1 MRRRD
6 RKRIIALSMAA
17 ALMMSQ
23 FATTGGTHVYA
34 QEESAQSQN
43 EYETEAGI
51 EEAAEA
57 EEGAAKAVDS
67 VEEGKE
73 QENSQAEDESSS
85 DSMKE
90 NSTTEKTSV
99 TEDTSSETKKT
110 TQEEESTGS
119 GASTTEEDIST
130 EETTEEETTEEET
143 TEEETTE
150 ELAEAKGIRVTR
162 AVFIDDSIEYHVH
175 ELDNG
180 DFEDG
185 NADNW
190 TISFASWE
198 NKSAWEVKTD
208 EWMKNNT
215 SQVLHLYNGNSDT
228 NAVSLTYEV
237 ADLAE
242 GTYYVSIDA
251 DGEAKDCGLSL
262 SVADADG
269 NVLGSSDSI
278 ETEGWDAWNSYTTGS
293 FTFDGGNL
301 TITLSGDLPAGY
313 WGDVDNLV
321 LYTDADD
328 ENEEDDPVEADI
340 YVEKIDNL
348 NADFIKGVDVS
359 SLLANEKSGVVY
371 YDTEGNKADI
381 FEVMADAGVNYVR
394 LRVWNDPYDSDGNGY
409 GGGNNDVASAITM
422 GKRATK
428 AGMKVLIDF
437 HYSDFWADPG
447 KQKAPKAWSGYSIS
461 EKEAALYEYTKES
474 LDKIIKAGVDVG
486 MVQIGNETNNGI
498 CGETSWENKCK
509 LFNAGS
515 KAVREINEDIL
526 VAVHFTNPER
536 SGNYANVAK
545 QLDNYGV
552 DYDVFASSYYMF
564 WHGTASNLT
573 SVLKNIAD
581 TYHKKVMV
589 AETSYAYTMEDG
601 DGHGNTIA
609 KDSDLVS
616 GYAASVQGQANV
628 VRDVM
633 AAVANVGSAG
643 IGAFYWEPAWIPVQ
657 VYDADAEN
665 ASEILKENKAI
676 WEKYGSGWASSYA
689 GEYDADDAGKW
700 YGGSAW
706 DNQAMFDFAGHPL
719 ASLNVFKYVGTG
731 AKASLAVDSVDNAE
745 LTVNLGEKIELPQK
759 TIVHFNDNT
768 TSERTVTWNQEQIK
782 ALAEAGSGTYKVN
795 GTVEVLEQ
803 TYNVTCKVVIKA
815 KNYVNNY
822 SFEDSDRSM
831 WEIEDTNSAAD
842 YQKNASDALTG
853 DYALH
858 FWSAKDIEFTVSQTI
873 SGLEAGEY
881 AFSANIQGG
890 DASTQ
895 DMYIFVTIGNKT
907 YKQSMSVS
915 GWCEWD
921 TPEITGITV
930 RDGQDVTVGAYVSA
944 CAKAWGTL
952 DDFVLSRTG
961 DIEEP
966 EIEETESTEEPE
978 TKETESTEE
987 PETKET
993 ESTEEP
999 ETKETESTEEPETE
1013 ETETSK
1019 EQESSATES
1028 ASQDN
1033 SSSDSSNSDSN
1044 NSTSQ
1049 ESSTSTSGNTIQILP
1064 QNVPLAEQVTE
1075 NGIAYADVL
1084 MQAESAR
1091 LRLEVLQK
1099 YRGRNI
1105 YLMTHLGNGVGY
1117 SISMADTDI
1126 SEELDLSSDMGEV
1139 KDFAEGFT
1147 TYQLTALHSVKLPY
1161 ALGIHMNLGTE
1172 YTGCAAYIFTK
1183 DLTTGTYTLNSTT
1196 IVNEI
1201 GNVMLYNN
1209 QITDVMVL
1217 IQR

>member
-34 QEESAQSQN
+34 QEESAQSQD
-43 EYETEAGI
+43 EYGTEAGI

-57 EEGAAKAVDS
+57 EEGDAKAVDS
-67 VEEGKE
+67 VEEDKE
-73 QENSQAEDESSS
+73 QENSKAEDESSS

-99 TEDTSSETKKT
+99 TEDTSSEAEKT
-110 TQEEESTGS
+110 TQEEESTES
-119 GASTTEEDIST
+119 EVSEEESTTEEDIST

-143 TEEETTE
+143 TEDETTE
-150 ELAEAKGIRVTR
+150 ELTEVEEIRVTR

-198 NKSAWEVKTD
+198 NGSSWEVKTD
-208 EWMKNNT
+208 KWMTNNN

-262 SVADADG
+262 SASDADG

-278 ETEGWDAWNSYTTGS
+278 ETQGWDAWNSYTTGS

-359 SLLANEKSGVVY
+359 SLSANEKSGVVY

-422 GKRATK
+422 GKRATE

-447 KQKAPKAWSGYSIS
+447 KQKAPKAWSGCSIS

-474 LDKIIKAGVDVG
+474 LDEIIKAGVDVG

-515 KAVREINEDIL
+515 KAVREIDEDIL

-536 SGNYANVAK
+536 SGNYANIAR
-545 QLDNYGV
+545 QLNNYEV

-564 WHGTASNLT
+564 WHGTTSNLT

-633 AAVANVGSAG
+633 AAVADVGSAG

-689 GEYDADDAGKW
+689 GEYDAHDAGTW

-706 DNQAMFDFAGHPL
+706 DNQAMFDFTGHPL

-731 AKASLAVDSVDNAE
+731 AKAALAVDSVDNTE

-759 TIVHFNDNT
+759 TTVHFNDNT

-930 RDGQDVTVGAYVSA
+930 KDGQDVTVGAYVSA

-966 EIEETESTEEPE
+966 ETE
-978 TKETESTEE
+978 ETESTEE

-1019 EQESSATES
+1019 EQESST
-1028 ASQDN
+1028 
-1033 SSSDSSNSDSN
+1033 
-1044 NSTSQ
+1044 T
-1049 ESSTSTSGNTIQILP
+1049 TSGNTIQILP

-1105 YLMTHLGNGVGY
+1105 YLMAHLGNGVGY

-1126 SEELDLSSDMGEV
+1126 SEELDLSSEMSEV
-1139 KDFAEGFT
+1139 NDFAEGFT

-1161 ALGIHMNLGTE
+1161 AIGIHMNLGTE

-1183 DLTTGTYTLNSTT
+1183 DSTTGTYILNSTT

>member
-6 RKRIIALSMAA
+6 RKRIVALSMAA

-23 FATTGGTHVYA
+23 FATTGGIHVYA

-43 EYETEAGI
+43 EYETESEI

-57 EEGAAKAVDS
+57 EEGDAKAADS

-73 QENSQAEDESSS
+73 QENSQAEDEKSS

-99 TEDTSSETKKT
+99 TEDTSSEAGKT
-110 TQEEESTGS
+110 TQEEESTES
-119 GASTTEEDIST
+119 EESTTEEDIST

-143 TEEETTE
+143 TEELTE
-150 ELAEAKGIRVTR
+150 VEEIRVTR

-198 NKSAWEVKTD
+198 NGSSWEVKTD
-208 EWMKNNT
+208 KWMTNNN

-262 SVADADG
+262 SASDADG

-328 ENEEDDPVEADI
+328 ETKEDDPVEADI

-437 HYSDFWADPG
+437 HYSDFWADPS
-447 KQKAPKAWSGYSIS
+447 KQKAPKAWSDYSIS
-461 EKEAALYEYTKES
+461 EKEDALYEYTKES
-474 LDKIIKAGVDVG
+474 LNKIIKAGVDVG

-515 KAVREINEDIL
+515 KAVREIDEDIL

-536 SGNYANVAK
+536 SGNYANIAK
-545 QLDNYGV
+545 QLDKYDV

-564 WHGTASNLT
+564 WHGTTSNLT

-633 AAVANVGSAG
+633 AAVADVGSAG
-643 IGAFYWEPAWIPVQ
+643 IGVFYWEPAWIPVQ

-689 GEYDADDAGKW
+689 GEYDANDAGKW

-706 DNQAMFDFAGHPL
+706 DNQAMFDFTGHPL

-731 AKASLAVDSVDNAE
+731 AKAALAVDSVDNAE

-759 TIVHFNDNT
+759 TTVHFNDNT
-768 TSERTVTWNQEQIK
+768 TSERTVTWNQEQVK
-782 ALAEAGSGTYKVN
+782 ALAEAGSGTYKVS
-795 GTVEVLEQ
+795 GTVEVLDQ

-831 WEIEDTNSAAD
+831 WEIEDTNSVTD

-881 AFSANIQGG
+881 TFSANIQGG

-930 RDGQDVTVGAYVSA
+930 KDGQDVTVGAYVSA

-966 EIEETESTEEPE
+966 ETE
-978 TKETESTEE
+978 
-987 PETKET
+987 
-993 ESTEEP
+993 
-999 ETKETESTEEPETE
+999 ETESTEEPETE
-1013 ETETSK
+1013 ETESTEEPDTEETGNSK
-1019 EQESSATES
+1019 EQESSTTES

-1033 SSSDSSNSDSN
+1033 NSLDSSNSDSN

-1049 ESSTSTSGNTIQILP
+1049 ESSTTTSGNTIQILP

-1091 LRLEVLQK
+1091 LKLEVLQK

-1105 YLMTHLGNGVGY
+1105 YLMAHLGNGVGY

-1126 SEELDLSSDMGEV
+1126 SEELDLSSTLSEV

-1147 TYQLTALHSVKLPY
+1147 TYKLTALHSVKLPY
-1161 ALGIHMNLGTE
+1161 AIGIHMNIGTE
-1172 YTGCAAYIFTK
+1172 YTGCVAYIFTK

>member
-1 MRRRD
+1 MR
-6 RKRIIALSMAA
+6 KKLAAITLAAITAMSM
-17 ALMMSQ
+17 MTGCGSQKTDGYTIGISQ
-23 FATTGGTHVYA
+23 FAEHGSLDNCREGFL
-34 QEESAQSQN
+34 
-43 EYETEAGI
+43 AGL
-51 EEAAEA
+51 E
-57 EEGAAKAVDS
+57 EEGIK
-67 VEEGKE
+67 EGE
-73 QENSQAEDESSS
+73 
-85 DSMKE
+85 
-90 NSTTEKTSV
+90 
-99 TEDTSSETKKT
+99 
-110 TQEEESTGS
+110 
-119 GASTTEEDIST
+119 
-130 EETTEEETTEEET
+130 
-143 TEEETTE
+143 
-150 ELAEAKGIRVTR
+150 
-162 AVFIDDSIEYHVH
+162 
-175 ELDNG
+175 
-180 DFEDG
+180 
-185 NADNW
+185 
-190 TISFASWE
+190 
-198 NKSAWEVKTD
+198 
-208 EWMKNNT
+208 
-215 SQVLHLYNGNSDT
+215 
-228 NAVSLTYEV
+228 
-237 ADLAE
+237 
-242 GTYYVSIDA
+242 
-251 DGEAKDCGLSL
+251 
-262 SVADADG
+262 
-269 NVLGSSDSI
+269 
-278 ETEGWDAWNSYTTGS
+278 
-293 FTFDGGNL
+293 NL
-301 TITLSGDLPAGY
+301 T
-313 WGDVDNLV
+313 
-321 LYTDADD
+321 
-328 ENEEDDPVEADI
+328 
-340 YVEKIDNL
+340 
-348 NADFIKGVDVS
+348 
-359 SLLANEKSGVVY
+359 
-371 YDTEGNKADI
+371 
-381 FEVMADAGVNYVR
+381 
-394 LRVWNDPYDSDGNGY
+394 
-409 GGGNNDVASAITM
+409 
-422 GKRATK
+422 
-428 AGMKVLIDF
+428 
-437 HYSDFWADPG
+437 
-447 KQKAPKAWSGYSIS
+447 
-461 EKEAALYEYTKES
+461 
-474 LDKIIKAGVDVG
+474 
-486 MVQIGNETNNGI
+486 
-498 CGETSWENKCK
+498 
-509 LFNAGS
+509 
-515 KAVREINEDIL
+515 
-526 VAVHFTNPER
+526 
-536 SGNYANVAK
+536 
-545 QLDNYGV
+545 
-552 DYDVFASSYYMF
+552 
-564 WHGTASNLT
+564 
-573 SVLKNIAD
+573 
-581 TYHKKVMV
+581 
-589 AETSYAYTMEDG
+589 
-601 DGHGNTIA
+601 
-609 KDSDLVS
+609 
-616 GYAASVQGQANV
+616 SVQGQANV

-657 VYDADAEN
+657 VYDADTEN
-665 ASEILKENKAI
+665 ASAILKENKAI

-706 DNQAMFDFAGHPL
+706 DNQAMFDFTGHPL

-759 TIVHFNDNT
+759 TTVHFNDNT

-795 GTVEVLEQ
+795 GTVEVLDQ

-831 WEIEDTNSAAD
+831 WEIEDTNSDAD

-930 RDGQDVTVGAYVSA
+930 QDGQDVTVGAYVSA

-966 EIEETESTEEPE
+966 ETEETESTEEPE
-978 TKETESTEE
+978 TKETESTEK
-987 PETKET
+987 PD
-993 ESTEEP
+993 
-999 ETKETESTEEPETE
+999 TE
-1013 ETETSK
+1013 ETENSK
-1019 EQESSATES
+1019 EQESSTTES
-1028 ASQDN
+1028 TSQDN
-1033 SSSDSSNSDSN
+1033 SSLDSSNSDNN
-1044 NSTSQ
+1044 NSAGQ
-1049 ESSTSTSGNTIQILP
+1049 ESSTTTSGSNVQSQP

-1091 LRLEVLQK
+1091 LKLEVLQK

-1126 SEELDLSSDMGEV
+1126 SEELDLSSDMNEV

-1183 DLTTGTYTLNSTT
+1183 DLTTGTYTLNSTA

>member
-1 MRRRD
+1 
-6 RKRIIALSMAA
+6 
-17 ALMMSQ
+17 
-23 FATTGGTHVYA
+23 
-34 QEESAQSQN
+34 
-43 EYETEAGI
+43 
-51 EEAAEA
+51 
-57 EEGAAKAVDS
+57 
-67 VEEGKE
+67 
-73 QENSQAEDESSS
+73 
-85 DSMKE
+85 
-90 NSTTEKTSV
+90 
-99 TEDTSSETKKT
+99 
-110 TQEEESTGS
+110 
-119 GASTTEEDIST
+119 
-130 EETTEEETTEEET
+130 
-143 TEEETTE
+143 
-150 ELAEAKGIRVTR
+150 
-162 AVFIDDSIEYHVH
+162 
-175 ELDNG
+175 
-180 DFEDG
+180 
-185 NADNW
+185 
-190 TISFASWE
+190 
-198 NKSAWEVKTD
+198 
-208 EWMKNNT
+208 
-215 SQVLHLYNGNSDT
+215 
-228 NAVSLTYEV
+228 
-237 ADLAE
+237 
-242 GTYYVSIDA
+242 
-251 DGEAKDCGLSL
+251 
-262 SVADADG
+262 
-269 NVLGSSDSI
+269 
-278 ETEGWDAWNSYTTGS
+278 
-293 FTFDGGNL
+293 
-301 TITLSGDLPAGY
+301 
-313 WGDVDNLV
+313 
-321 LYTDADD
+321 
-328 ENEEDDPVEADI
+328 
-340 YVEKIDNL
+340 
-348 NADFIKGVDVS
+348 
-359 SLLANEKSGVVY
+359 
-371 YDTEGNKADI
+371 
-381 FEVMADAGVNYVR
+381 
-394 LRVWNDPYDSDGNGY
+394 
-409 GGGNNDVASAITM
+409 
-422 GKRATK
+422 
-428 AGMKVLIDF
+428 
-437 HYSDFWADPG
+437 
-447 KQKAPKAWSGYSIS
+447 
-461 EKEAALYEYTKES
+461 
-474 LDKIIKAGVDVG
+474 
-486 MVQIGNETNNGI
+486 
-498 CGETSWENKCK
+498 
-509 LFNAGS
+509 
-515 KAVREINEDIL
+515 
-526 VAVHFTNPER
+526 
-536 SGNYANVAK
+536 
-545 QLDNYGV
+545 
-552 DYDVFASSYYMF
+552 MF
-564 WHGTASNLT
+564 WHGTTSNLT

-633 AAVANVGSAG
+633 AAVADVGSAG

-657 VYDADAEN
+657 VYDAEAEN

-689 GEYDADDAGKW
+689 GEYDANDAGKW

-706 DNQAMFDFAGHPL
+706 DNQAMFDFTGHPL

-731 AKASLAVDSVDNAE
+731 AKAALAVDSVDNTE

-759 TIVHFNDNT
+759 TTVHFNDNT
-768 TSERTVTWNQEQIK
+768 ISERTVTWNQEQIK

-930 RDGQDVTVGAYVSA
+930 KDGQDVTVGAYVSA

-966 EIEETESTEEPE
+966 ETEETESTEEPE
-978 TKETESTEE
+978 TKETESAEE

-1019 EQESSATES
+1019 EQESSTTE
-1028 ASQDN
+1028 
-1033 SSSDSSNSDSN
+1033 
-1044 NSTSQ
+1044 STSQ
-1049 ESSTSTSGNTIQILP
+1049 ESSATTSGNTIQIQP
-1064 QNVPLAEQVTE
+1064 QNVLLAEQVTE

-1105 YLMTHLGNGVGY
+1105 YLMAHLGNGVGY

-1126 SEELDLSSDMGEV
+1126 SEELDLSSDMSEV
-1139 KDFAEGFT
+1139 NDFAEGFT

-1161 ALGIHMNLGTE
+1161 AIGIHMNLGTE

-1183 DLTTGTYTLNSTT
+1183 DSTTGTYTLNSTT

>member
-34 QEESAQSQN
+34 QEESAQSQD
-43 EYETEAGI
+43 EYGTEAGI

-57 EEGAAKAVDS
+57 EEGDAKAVDS
-67 VEEGKE
+67 VEEDKE
-73 QENSQAEDESSS
+73 QENSKAEDESSS

-99 TEDTSSETKKT
+99 IEDTSSETKKT
-110 TQEEESTGS
+110 TQEEEPTESET
-119 GASTTEEDIST
+119 STTEEDIST

-143 TEEETTE
+143 TEDETTE
-150 ELAEAKGIRVTR
+150 ELTEVEEIRVTR

-198 NKSAWEVKTD
+198 NGSSWEVKTD
-208 EWMKNNT
+208 KWMTNNN

-262 SVADADG
+262 SASDADG

-278 ETEGWDAWNSYTTGS
+278 ETQGWDAWNSYTTGS

-422 GKRATK
+422 GKRATE

-447 KQKAPKAWSGYSIS
+447 KQKAPKAWSGCSIS

-474 LDKIIKAGVDVG
+474 LDEIIKAGVDVG

-515 KAVREINEDIL
+515 KAVREIDEDIL

-536 SGNYANVAK
+536 SGNYANIAR
-545 QLDNYGV
+545 QLNNYEV

-564 WHGTASNLT
+564 WHGTTSNLT

-616 GYAASVQGQANV
+616 GYTASVQGQANV

-633 AAVANVGSAG
+633 AAVADVGSAG

-689 GEYDADDAGKW
+689 GEYDTDDAGKW

-706 DNQAMFDFAGHPL
+706 DNQAMFDFTGHPL

-731 AKASLAVDSVDNAE
+731 AKAALAVDSVDNTE

-759 TIVHFNDNT
+759 TTVHFNDNT

-930 RDGQDVTVGAYVSA
+930 KDGQDVTVGAYVSA

-966 EIEETESTEEPE
+966 ETE
-978 TKETESTEE
+978 ETESTEE

-1019 EQESSATES
+1019 EQESST
-1028 ASQDN
+1028 
-1033 SSSDSSNSDSN
+1033 
-1044 NSTSQ
+1044 T
-1049 ESSTSTSGNTIQILP
+1049 TSGNTIQILP

-1105 YLMTHLGNGVGY
+1105 YLMAHLGNGVGY

-1126 SEELDLSSDMGEV
+1126 SEELDFSSDMSEV
-1139 KDFAEGFT
+1139 NDFAEGFT

-1161 ALGIHMNLGTE
+1161 AIGIHMNLGTE

-1183 DLTTGTYTLNSTT
+1183 DSTTGTYTLNSTT

>member
-34 QEESAQSQN
+34 QEESAQSQD
-43 EYETEAGI
+43 EYGTEAGI

-57 EEGAAKAVDS
+57 EEGDAKAVDS
-67 VEEGKE
+67 VEEDKE
-73 QENSQAEDESSS
+73 QENSKAEDESSS

-99 TEDTSSETKKT
+99 IEDTSSETKKT
-110 TQEEESTGS
+110 TQEEEPTESET
-119 GASTTEEDIST
+119 STTEEDIST

-143 TEEETTE
+143 TEDETTE
-150 ELAEAKGIRVTR
+150 ELTEVEEIRVTR

-198 NKSAWEVKTD
+198 NGSSWEVKTD
-208 EWMKNNT
+208 KWMTNNN

-262 SVADADG
+262 SASDADG

-278 ETEGWDAWNSYTTGS
+278 ETQGWDAWNSYTTGS

-359 SLLANEKSGVVY
+359 SLSTNEKSGVVY

-422 GKRATK
+422 GKRATE

-447 KQKAPKAWSGYSIS
+447 KQKAPKAWSGCSIS

-474 LDKIIKAGVDVG
+474 LDEIIKAGVDVG

-515 KAVREINEDIL
+515 KAVREIDEDIL

-536 SGNYANVAK
+536 SGNYANIAK
-545 QLDNYGV
+545 QLNNYEV

-564 WHGTASNLT
+564 WHGTTSNLT

-633 AAVANVGSAG
+633 AAVADVGSAG

-706 DNQAMFDFAGHPL
+706 DNQAMFDFTGHPL

-731 AKASLAVDSVDNAE
+731 AKAALAVDSVDNTE

-759 TIVHFNDNT
+759 TTVHFNDNT

-795 GTVEVLEQ
+795 GTVEVLVK

-822 SFEDSDRSM
+822 SFEDSGRSM
-831 WEIEDTNSAAD
+831 WKIEDTNSAAD

-921 TPEITGITV
+921 TPEITGITIK
-930 RDGQDVTVGAYVSA
+930 DGQDVTVGAYVSA

-961 DIEEP
+961 DIEES
-966 EIEETESTEEPE
+966 ETE
-978 TKETESTEE
+978 ETESTEE

-1019 EQESSATES
+1019 EQESST
-1028 ASQDN
+1028 
-1033 SSSDSSNSDSN
+1033 
-1044 NSTSQ
+1044 T
-1049 ESSTSTSGNTIQILP
+1049 TSGNTIQIQP

-1105 YLMTHLGNGVGY
+1105 YLMAHLGNGVGY

-1126 SEELDLSSDMGEV
+1126 SEELDLSSDMSEV
-1139 KDFAEGFT
+1139 NDFAEGFT

-1161 ALGIHMNLGTE
+1161 AIGIHMNLGTE

-1183 DLTTGTYTLNSTT
+1183 DSTTGTYTLNSTT

>member
-1 MRRRD
+1 
-6 RKRIIALSMAA
+6 
-17 ALMMSQ
+17 
-23 FATTGGTHVYA
+23 
-34 QEESAQSQN
+34 
-43 EYETEAGI
+43 
-51 EEAAEA
+51 
-57 EEGAAKAVDS
+57 
-67 VEEGKE
+67 
-73 QENSQAEDESSS
+73 
-85 DSMKE
+85 
-90 NSTTEKTSV
+90 
-99 TEDTSSETKKT
+99 
-110 TQEEESTGS
+110 
-119 GASTTEEDIST
+119 
-130 EETTEEETTEEET
+130 
-143 TEEETTE
+143 
-150 ELAEAKGIRVTR
+150 
-162 AVFIDDSIEYHVH
+162 
-175 ELDNG
+175 
-180 DFEDG
+180 
-185 NADNW
+185 
-190 TISFASWE
+190 
-198 NKSAWEVKTD
+198 
-208 EWMKNNT
+208 
-215 SQVLHLYNGNSDT
+215 
-228 NAVSLTYEV
+228 
-237 ADLAE
+237 
-242 GTYYVSIDA
+242 
-251 DGEAKDCGLSL
+251 
-262 SVADADG
+262 
-269 NVLGSSDSI
+269 
-278 ETEGWDAWNSYTTGS
+278 
-293 FTFDGGNL
+293 
-301 TITLSGDLPAGY
+301 
-313 WGDVDNLV
+313 
-321 LYTDADD
+321 
-328 ENEEDDPVEADI
+328 
-340 YVEKIDNL
+340 
-348 NADFIKGVDVS
+348 
-359 SLLANEKSGVVY
+359 
-371 YDTEGNKADI
+371 
-381 FEVMADAGVNYVR
+381 
-394 LRVWNDPYDSDGNGY
+394 
-409 GGGNNDVASAITM
+409 
-422 GKRATK
+422 
-428 AGMKVLIDF
+428 
-437 HYSDFWADPG
+437 
-447 KQKAPKAWSGYSIS
+447 
-461 EKEAALYEYTKES
+461 
-474 LDKIIKAGVDVG
+474 

-515 KAVREINEDIL
+515 KAVREIDEDIL

-536 SGNYANVAK
+536 SGNYANIAK
-545 QLDNYGV
+545 QLNNYEV

-564 WHGTASNLT
+564 WHGTTSNLT

-581 TYHKKVMV
+581 TYHKKVIV

-633 AAVANVGSAG
+633 AAVADVGSAG

-689 GEYDADDAGKW
+689 GEYDANDAGKW

-706 DNQAMFDFAGHPL
+706 DNQAMFDFTGHPL

-731 AKASLAVDSVDNAE
+731 AKAALAVDSVDNTE

-759 TIVHFNDNT
+759 TTVHFNDNT

-858 FWSAKDIEFTVSQTI
+858 FWSAKDIEFTVLQTI

-930 RDGQDVTVGAYVSA
+930 KDGQDVTVGAYVSA

-966 EIEETESTEEPE
+966 ETE
-978 TKETESTEE
+978 ETESTEE

-1019 EQESSATES
+1019 EQESST
-1028 ASQDN
+1028 
-1033 SSSDSSNSDSN
+1033 
-1044 NSTSQ
+1044 T
-1049 ESSTSTSGNTIQILP
+1049 TSGNTIQILP

-1105 YLMTHLGNGVGY
+1105 YLMAHLGNGVGY

-1126 SEELDLSSDMGEV
+1126 SEELDLSSEMSEV
-1139 KDFAEGFT
+1139 NNFAEGFT

-1161 ALGIHMNLGTE
+1161 AIGIHMNLGTE

-1183 DLTTGTYTLNSTT
+1183 DSTTGTYTLNSTT

>member
-34 QEESAQSQN
+34 QEESAQSQD
-43 EYETEAGI
+43 EYGTEAGI

-57 EEGAAKAVDS
+57 EEGDAKAVDS
-67 VEEGKE
+67 VEEDKE
-73 QENSQAEDESSS
+73 QENSKAEDESSS

-99 TEDTSSETKKT
+99 IEDTSSETKKT
-110 TQEEESTGS
+110 TQEEESTES
-119 GASTTEEDIST
+119 EASTTEEDIST

-143 TEEETTE
+143 TEDETTE
-150 ELAEAKGIRVTR
+150 ELTEVEEIRVTR

-198 NKSAWEVKTD
+198 NGSSWEVKTD
-208 EWMKNNT
+208 KWMTNNN

-262 SVADADG
+262 SASDADG

-278 ETEGWDAWNSYTTGS
+278 ETQGWDAWNSYTTGS

-409 GGGNNDVASAITM
+409 GGGNNDVASAIAM
-422 GKRATK
+422 GKRATE

-447 KQKAPKAWSGYSIS
+447 KQKAPKAWSGCSIS

-474 LDKIIKAGVDVG
+474 LDEIIKAGVDVG

-515 KAVREINEDIL
+515 KAVREIDEDIL

-536 SGNYANVAK
+536 SGNYANIAK
-545 QLDNYGV
+545 QLNNYEV

-564 WHGTASNLT
+564 WHGTTSNLT

-633 AAVANVGSAG
+633 AAVADVGSAG

-706 DNQAMFDFAGHPL
+706 DNQAMFDFTGHPL

-731 AKASLAVDSVDNAE
+731 AKAALAVDSVDNTE
-745 LTVNLGEKIELPQK
+745 LIVNLGEKIELPQK
-759 TIVHFNDNT
+759 TTVHFNDNT

-930 RDGQDVTVGAYVSA
+930 KGGQDVTVGAYVSA

-966 EIEETESTEEPE
+966 ETE
-978 TKETESTEE
+978 ETESTEE

-1019 EQESSATES
+1019 EQESSTTES
-1028 ASQDN
+1028 TSQDN
-1033 SSSDSSNSDSN
+1033 SSLDNNNSDSN

-1049 ESSTSTSGNTIQILP
+1049 ESSTTTSGNTIQIQP

-1105 YLMTHLGNGVGY
+1105 YLMAHLGNGVGY

-1126 SEELDLSSDMGEV
+1126 SEELDLSSDMNEV

-1161 ALGIHMNLGTE
+1161 AIGIHMNLGTE

-1183 DLTTGTYTLNSTT
+1183 DSTTGTYTLNSTT

>member
-6 RKRIIALSMAA
+6 RKRIVALSMAA
-17 ALMMSQ
+17 ALMMAQ
-23 FATTGGTHVYA
+23 FTTTGGTRVYA

-43 EYETEAGI
+43 EYETESEI

-57 EEGAAKAVDS
+57 EEGDAKAVDS

-73 QENSQAEDESSS
+73 QENSKAEDESSS

-99 TEDTSSETKKT
+99 TEDTSSEAEKT
-110 TQEEESTGS
+110 TREEESTES
-119 GASTTEEDIST
+119 EASEEESTTEEDIST
-130 EETTEEETTEEET
+130 EETTEEEI

-150 ELAEAKGIRVTR
+150 ELTEVEEIRVTR

-198 NKSAWEVKTD
+198 NGSSWEVKTD
-208 EWMKNNT
+208 KWMTNNN

-262 SVADADG
+262 SASDADG

-371 YDTEGNKADI
+371 YDTDGNKADI

-422 GKRATK
+422 GKRATR

-437 HYSDFWADPG
+437 HYSDFWADPS
-447 KQKAPKAWSGYSIS
+447 KQKAPKAWSDYSIS
-461 EKEAALYEYTKES
+461 EKEDALYEYTKES
-474 LDKIIKAGVDVG
+474 LNKIIKAGVDVG

-515 KAVREINEDIL
+515 KAVREIDEDIL

-536 SGNYANVAK
+536 SGNYANIAK
-545 QLDNYGV
+545 QLDKYDV

-564 WHGTASNLT
+564 WHGTTSNLT

-633 AAVANVGSAG
+633 AAVADVGSAG

-689 GEYDADDAGKW
+689 GEYDANDAGKW

-706 DNQAMFDFAGHPL
+706 DNQAMFDFTGHPL

-731 AKASLAVDSVDNAE
+731 AKAALAVDSVDNAE

-759 TIVHFNDNT
+759 TTVHFNDNT
-768 TSERTVTWNQEQIK
+768 TSERTVTWNQEQVK
-782 ALAEAGSGTYKVN
+782 ALAEAGSGTYKVS
-795 GTVEVLEQ
+795 GTVEVLDQ
-803 TYNVTCKVVIKA
+803 TYNVTCRVVIKA
-815 KNYVNNY
+815 RNYVNNY

-831 WEIEDTNSAAD
+831 WEIEDANSVTD

-895 DMYIFVTIGNKT
+895 DMYIFVTIGNRT

-930 RDGQDVTVGAYVSA
+930 KDGQDVTVGAYVSA

-966 EIEETESTEEPE
+966 ETE
-978 TKETESTEE
+978 
-987 PETKET
+987 
-993 ESTEEP
+993 
-999 ETKETESTEEPETE
+999 ETESTEEPETE
-1013 ETETSK
+1013 ETESTEEPETEETENYR
-1019 EQESSATES
+1019 EQESSTTES

-1033 SSSDSSNSDSN
+1033 NSSDNSNSDN
-1044 NSTSQ
+1044 DNSTSQ
-1049 ESSTSTSGNTIQILP
+1049 ESSTTTTGNTVQILP

-1091 LRLEVLQK
+1091 LKLEVLQK

-1105 YLMTHLGNGVGY
+1105 YLMAHLGNGVGY

-1126 SEELDLSSDMGEV
+1126 SEELDLSSALSEV

-1161 ALGIHMNLGTE
+1161 AIGIHMNLGTE
-1172 YTGCAAYIFTK
+1172 YTGCVAYIFTK

>member
-1 MRRRD
+1 
-6 RKRIIALSMAA
+6 
-17 ALMMSQ
+17 
-23 FATTGGTHVYA
+23 
-34 QEESAQSQN
+34 
-43 EYETEAGI
+43 
-51 EEAAEA
+51 
-57 EEGAAKAVDS
+57 
-67 VEEGKE
+67 
-73 QENSQAEDESSS
+73 
-85 DSMKE
+85 
-90 NSTTEKTSV
+90 
-99 TEDTSSETKKT
+99 
-110 TQEEESTGS
+110 
-119 GASTTEEDIST
+119 
-130 EETTEEETTEEET
+130 
-143 TEEETTE
+143 
-150 ELAEAKGIRVTR
+150 
-162 AVFIDDSIEYHVH
+162 
-175 ELDNG
+175 
-180 DFEDG
+180 
-185 NADNW
+185 
-190 TISFASWE
+190 
-198 NKSAWEVKTD
+198 
-208 EWMKNNT
+208 
-215 SQVLHLYNGNSDT
+215 
-228 NAVSLTYEV
+228 
-237 ADLAE
+237 
-242 GTYYVSIDA
+242 
-251 DGEAKDCGLSL
+251 
-262 SVADADG
+262 
-269 NVLGSSDSI
+269 
-278 ETEGWDAWNSYTTGS
+278 
-293 FTFDGGNL
+293 
-301 TITLSGDLPAGY
+301 
-313 WGDVDNLV
+313 
-321 LYTDADD
+321 
-328 ENEEDDPVEADI
+328 
-340 YVEKIDNL
+340 
-348 NADFIKGVDVS
+348 
-359 SLLANEKSGVVY
+359 
-371 YDTEGNKADI
+371 
-381 FEVMADAGVNYVR
+381 
-394 LRVWNDPYDSDGNGY
+394 
-409 GGGNNDVASAITM
+409 
-422 GKRATK
+422 
-428 AGMKVLIDF
+428 
-437 HYSDFWADPG
+437 
-447 KQKAPKAWSGYSIS
+447 
-461 EKEAALYEYTKES
+461 
-474 LDKIIKAGVDVG
+474 

-515 KAVREINEDIL
+515 KAVREIDEDIL

-536 SGNYANVAK
+536 SGNYANIAK
-545 QLDNYGV
+545 QLDKYDV

-564 WHGTASNLT
+564 WHGTTSNLT

-633 AAVANVGSAG
+633 AAVADVGSAG

-657 VYDADAEN
+657 VYDAEAEN

-689 GEYDADDAGKW
+689 GEYDANDAGKW

-706 DNQAMFDFAGHPL
+706 DNQAMFDFTGHPL

-731 AKASLAVDSVDNAE
+731 AKAALAVDSVDNTE

-759 TIVHFNDNT
+759 TTVHFNDNT
-768 TSERTVTWNQEQIK
+768 ISERTVTWNQEQIK

-930 RDGQDVTVGAYVSA
+930 KDGQDVTVGAYVSA

-966 EIEETESTEEPE
+966 ETE
-978 TKETESTEE
+978 ETESTEE

-1019 EQESSATES
+1019 EQESST
-1028 ASQDN
+1028 
-1033 SSSDSSNSDSN
+1033 
-1044 NSTSQ
+1044 T
-1049 ESSTSTSGNTIQILP
+1049 TSGNTIQILP

-1105 YLMTHLGNGVGY
+1105 YLMAHLGNGVGY

-1126 SEELDLSSDMGEV
+1126 SEELDLSSEMSEV
-1139 KDFAEGFT
+1139 NNFAEGFT

-1161 ALGIHMNLGTE
+1161 AIGIHMNLGTE

-1183 DLTTGTYTLNSTT
+1183 DSTTGTYTLNSTT

>member
-1 MRRRD
+1 
-6 RKRIIALSMAA
+6 
-17 ALMMSQ
+17 
-23 FATTGGTHVYA
+23 
-34 QEESAQSQN
+34 
-43 EYETEAGI
+43 
-51 EEAAEA
+51 
-57 EEGAAKAVDS
+57 
-67 VEEGKE
+67 
-73 QENSQAEDESSS
+73 
-85 DSMKE
+85 
-90 NSTTEKTSV
+90 
-99 TEDTSSETKKT
+99 
-110 TQEEESTGS
+110 
-119 GASTTEEDIST
+119 
-130 EETTEEETTEEET
+130 
-143 TEEETTE
+143 
-150 ELAEAKGIRVTR
+150 
-162 AVFIDDSIEYHVH
+162 
-175 ELDNG
+175 
-180 DFEDG
+180 
-185 NADNW
+185 
-190 TISFASWE
+190 
-198 NKSAWEVKTD
+198 
-208 EWMKNNT
+208 
-215 SQVLHLYNGNSDT
+215 
-228 NAVSLTYEV
+228 
-237 ADLAE
+237 
-242 GTYYVSIDA
+242 
-251 DGEAKDCGLSL
+251 
-262 SVADADG
+262 
-269 NVLGSSDSI
+269 
-278 ETEGWDAWNSYTTGS
+278 
-293 FTFDGGNL
+293 
-301 TITLSGDLPAGY
+301 
-313 WGDVDNLV
+313 
-321 LYTDADD
+321 
-328 ENEEDDPVEADI
+328 
-340 YVEKIDNL
+340 
-348 NADFIKGVDVS
+348 
-359 SLLANEKSGVVY
+359 
-371 YDTEGNKADI
+371 
-381 FEVMADAGVNYVR
+381 
-394 LRVWNDPYDSDGNGY
+394 
-409 GGGNNDVASAITM
+409 
-422 GKRATK
+422 
-428 AGMKVLIDF
+428 
-437 HYSDFWADPG
+437 
-447 KQKAPKAWSGYSIS
+447 
-461 EKEAALYEYTKES
+461 
-474 LDKIIKAGVDVG
+474 
-486 MVQIGNETNNGI
+486 
-498 CGETSWENKCK
+498 
-509 LFNAGS
+509 
-515 KAVREINEDIL
+515 
-526 VAVHFTNPER
+526 
-536 SGNYANVAK
+536 
-545 QLDNYGV
+545 
-552 DYDVFASSYYMF
+552 
-564 WHGTASNLT
+564 
-573 SVLKNIAD
+573 
-581 TYHKKVMV
+581 
-589 AETSYAYTMEDG
+589 MEDG

-966 EIEETESTEEPE
+966 ETEETESTEEPE

-993 ESTEEP
+993 ESTEKP
-999 ETKETESTEEPETE
+999 DTE
-1013 ETETSK
+1013 ETENSK
-1019 EQESSATES
+1019 EQESSTTES
-1028 ASQDN
+1028 TSQDN
-1033 SSSDSSNSDSN
+1033 SSLDSSNSDNN
-1044 NSTSQ
+1044 NSAGQ
-1049 ESSTSTSGNTIQILP
+1049 ESSTTTSGSNVQSQP

-1091 LRLEVLQK
+1091 LKLEVLQK

-1126 SEELDLSSDMGEV
+1126 SEELDLSSTLSEV
-1139 KDFAEGFT
+1139 KDFEEGFT

-1161 ALGIHMNLGTE
+1161 AIGIHMNLGTE

-1183 DLTTGTYTLNSTT
+1183 DSTTGIYTLNSTT

>member
-6 RKRIIALSMAA
+6 RKRIVALSMAA

-23 FATTGGTHVYA
+23 FTTTGGTHVYA

-43 EYETEAGI
+43 EYETESEI

-57 EEGAAKAVDS
+57 EEGDAKAVDS

-73 QENSQAEDESSS
+73 QENSKAEDESSS

-99 TEDTSSETKKT
+99 TEDTSSEAEKT
-110 TQEEESTGS
+110 TQEEESTES
-119 GASTTEEDIST
+119 EASEEESTTEEDIST
-130 EETTEEETTEEET
+130 EETTEEI

-150 ELAEAKGIRVTR
+150 ELTEVEEIRVTR

-198 NKSAWEVKTD
+198 NGSSWEVKTD
-208 EWMKNNT
+208 KWMTNNN

-262 SVADADG
+262 SASDADG

-371 YDTEGNKADI
+371 YDTDGNKADI

-422 GKRATK
+422 GKRATR

-437 HYSDFWADPG
+437 HYSDFWADPS
-447 KQKAPKAWSGYSIS
+447 KQKAPKAWSDYSIS
-461 EKEAALYEYTKES
+461 EKEDALYEYTKES
-474 LDKIIKAGVDVG
+474 LNKIIKAGVDVG

-515 KAVREINEDIL
+515 KAVREIDEDIL

-536 SGNYANVAK
+536 SGNYANIAK
-545 QLDNYGV
+545 QLDKYDV

-564 WHGTASNLT
+564 WHGTTSNLT

-633 AAVANVGSAG
+633 AAVADVGSAG

-689 GEYDADDAGKW
+689 GEYDANDAGKW

-706 DNQAMFDFAGHPL
+706 DNQAMFDFTGHPL

-731 AKASLAVDSVDNAE
+731 AKAALAVDSVDNAE

-759 TIVHFNDNT
+759 TTVHFNDNT
-768 TSERTVTWNQEQIK
+768 TSERTVTWNQEQVK
-782 ALAEAGSGTYKVN
+782 ALAEAGSGTYKVS
-795 GTVEVLEQ
+795 GTVEVLDQ
-803 TYNVTCKVVIKA
+803 TYNVTCRVVIKA
-815 KNYVNNY
+815 RNYVNNY

-831 WEIEDTNSAAD
+831 WEIEDANSVTD

-895 DMYIFVTIGNKT
+895 DMYIFVTIGNRT

-930 RDGQDVTVGAYVSA
+930 KDGQDVTVGAYVSA

-966 EIEETESTEEPE
+966 ETE
-978 TKETESTEE
+978 
-987 PETKET
+987 
-993 ESTEEP
+993 
-999 ETKETESTEEPETE
+999 ETESTEEPETE
-1013 ETETSK
+1013 ETESTEEPETEETENYR
-1019 EQESSATES
+1019 EQESSTTES

-1033 SSSDSSNSDSN
+1033 NSSDNSNSDN
-1044 NSTSQ
+1044 DNSTSQ
-1049 ESSTSTSGNTIQILP
+1049 ESSTTTTGNTVQILP

-1091 LRLEVLQK
+1091 LKLEVLQK

-1105 YLMTHLGNGVGY
+1105 YLMAHLGNGVGY

-1126 SEELDLSSDMGEV
+1126 SEELDLSSALSEV

-1161 ALGIHMNLGTE
+1161 AIGIHMNLGTE
-1172 YTGCAAYIFTK
+1172 YTGCVAYIFTK

>member
-34 QEESAQSQN
+34 QEESAQSQD
-43 EYETEAGI
+43 EYGTEAGI

-57 EEGAAKAVDS
+57 D
-67 VEEGKE
+67 KE
-73 QENSQAEDESSS
+73 QENSKAEDESSS

-99 TEDTSSETKKT
+99 TEDTSSEAEKT
-110 TQEEESTGS
+110 TQEEESTES
-119 GASTTEEDIST
+119 EVSEEESTTEEDIST

-143 TEEETTE
+143 TEDETTE
-150 ELAEAKGIRVTR
+150 ELTEVEEIRVTR

-198 NKSAWEVKTD
+198 NGSSWEVKTD
-208 EWMKNNT
+208 KWMTNNN

-262 SVADADG
+262 SASDADG

-278 ETEGWDAWNSYTTGS
+278 ETQGWDAWNSYTTGS

-422 GKRATK
+422 GKRATE

-447 KQKAPKAWSGYSIS
+447 KQKAPKAWSGCSIS

-474 LDKIIKAGVDVG
+474 LDEIIKAGVDVG

-515 KAVREINEDIL
+515 KAVREIDEDIL

-536 SGNYANVAK
+536 SGNYANIAK
-545 QLDNYGV
+545 QLNNYEV

-564 WHGTASNLT
+564 WHGTTSNLT

-633 AAVANVGSAG
+633 AAVADVGSAG

-706 DNQAMFDFAGHPL
+706 DNQAMFDFTGHPL

-731 AKASLAVDSVDNAE
+731 AKAALAVDSVDNTE

-759 TIVHFNDNT
+759 TTVHFNDNT

-795 GTVEVLEQ
+795 GTVEVLVK

-822 SFEDSDRSM
+822 SFEDSGRSM
-831 WEIEDTNSAAD
+831 WKIEDTNSAAD

-921 TPEITGITV
+921 TPEITGITIK
-930 RDGQDVTVGAYVSA
+930 DGQDVTVGAYVSA

-961 DIEEP
+961 DIEES
-966 EIEETESTEEPE
+966 ETE
-978 TKETESTEE
+978 ETESTEE

-1019 EQESSATES
+1019 EQESST
-1028 ASQDN
+1028 
-1033 SSSDSSNSDSN
+1033 
-1044 NSTSQ
+1044 T
-1049 ESSTSTSGNTIQILP
+1049 TSGNTIQIQP

-1105 YLMTHLGNGVGY
+1105 YLMAHLGNGVGY

-1126 SEELDLSSDMGEV
+1126 SEELDLSSEMSEV
-1139 KDFAEGFT
+1139 NNFAEGFT

-1161 ALGIHMNLGTE
+1161 AIGIHMNLGTE

-1183 DLTTGTYTLNSTT
+1183 DSTTGTYILNSTT

>member
-34 QEESAQSQN
+34 QEESAQSQDG
-43 EYETEAGI
+43 YGTEAGI

-57 EEGAAKAVDS
+57 EEGDAKAVDS
-67 VEEGKE
+67 VEEDKE
-73 QENSQAEDESSS
+73 QGNSRTEDESSS

-99 TEDTSSETKKT
+99 TEDTSAETKKT
-110 TQEEESTGS
+110 TQEEESTES
-119 GASTTEEDIST
+119 EASTTEEDIST

-150 ELAEAKGIRVTR
+150 ELAEAEGIRVTR

-198 NKSAWEVKTD
+198 NESSWKVKNDRNMTGNQS
-208 EWMKNNT
+208 KFLN
-215 SQVLHLYNGNSDT
+215 LYNGNSDT

-237 ADLAE
+237 ADLAQ

-251 DGEAKDCGLSL
+251 DGEAKGSGLSL
-262 SVADADG
+262 VAADADG
-269 NVLGSSDSI
+269 TVLGSSDSI

-409 GGGNNDVASAITM
+409 GGGNNDVASAIAM

-515 KAVREINEDIL
+515 KAVREIDEDIL

-536 SGNYANVAK
+536 SGNYANIAK

-564 WHGTASNLT
+564 WHGTTSNLT

-633 AAVANVGSAG
+633 AAVADVGSAG

-759 TIVHFNDNT
+759 TTVHFNDNT

-803 TYNVTCKVVIKA
+803 TYNVTCKVVINA

-966 EIEETESTEEPE
+966 ETE
-978 TKETESTEE
+978 ETESTEE

-1019 EQESSATES
+1019 EQESST
-1028 ASQDN
+1028 
-1033 SSSDSSNSDSN
+1033 
-1044 NSTSQ
+1044 T
-1049 ESSTSTSGNTIQILP
+1049 TSGNTIQILP

-1105 YLMTHLGNGVGY
+1105 YLMAHLGNGVGY

-1126 SEELDLSSDMGEV
+1126 SEELDLSSEMSEV
-1139 KDFAEGFT
+1139 NDFAEGFT

-1161 ALGIHMNLGTE
+1161 AIGIHMNLGTE

-1183 DLTTGTYTLNSTT
+1183 DSTTGTYTLNSTT

>member
-34 QEESAQSQN
+34 QEESAQSQD
-43 EYETEAGI
+43 EYGTEAGI

-57 EEGAAKAVDS
+57 EEGDAKAVDS
-67 VEEGKE
+67 VEEDKE
-73 QENSQAEDESSS
+73 QENSKAEDESSS

-99 TEDTSSETKKT
+99 IEDTSSETKKT
-110 TQEEESTGS
+110 TQEEEPTESET
-119 GASTTEEDIST
+119 STTEEDIST

-143 TEEETTE
+143 TEDETTE
-150 ELAEAKGIRVTR
+150 ELTEVEEIRVTR

-198 NKSAWEVKTD
+198 NGSSWEVKTD
-208 EWMKNNT
+208 KWMTNNN

-262 SVADADG
+262 SASDADG

-278 ETEGWDAWNSYTTGS
+278 ETQGWDAWNSYTTGS

-359 SLLANEKSGVVY
+359 SLSTNEKSGVVY

-422 GKRATK
+422 GKRATE

-447 KQKAPKAWSGYSIS
+447 KQKAPKAWSGCSIS

-474 LDKIIKAGVDVG
+474 LDEIIKAGVDVG

-515 KAVREINEDIL
+515 KAVREIDEDIL

-536 SGNYANVAK
+536 SGNYANIAK
-545 QLDNYGV
+545 QLNNYEV

-564 WHGTASNLT
+564 WHGTTSNLT

-633 AAVANVGSAG
+633 AAVADVGSAG
-643 IGAFYWEPAWIPVQ
+643 LGAFYWEPAWIPVQ

-706 DNQAMFDFAGHPL
+706 DNQAMFDFTGHPL

-731 AKASLAVDSVDNAE
+731 AKAALAVDSVDNTE

-759 TIVHFNDNT
+759 TTVHFNDNT

-795 GTVEVLEQ
+795 GTVEVLVK

-822 SFEDSDRSM
+822 SFEDSGRSM
-831 WEIEDTNSAAD
+831 WKIEDTNSAAD

-921 TPEITGITV
+921 TPEITGITIK
-930 RDGQDVTVGAYVSA
+930 DGQDVTVGAYVSA

-961 DIEEP
+961 DIEES
-966 EIEETESTEEPE
+966 ETE
-978 TKETESTEE
+978 ETESTEE

-1019 EQESSATES
+1019 EQESST
-1028 ASQDN
+1028 
-1033 SSSDSSNSDSN
+1033 
-1044 NSTSQ
+1044 T
-1049 ESSTSTSGNTIQILP
+1049 TSGNTIQIQP

-1105 YLMTHLGNGVGY
+1105 YLMAHLGNGVGY

-1126 SEELDLSSDMGEV
+1126 SEELDLSSDMSEV
-1139 KDFAEGFT
+1139 NDFAEGFT

-1161 ALGIHMNLGTE
+1161 AIGIHMNLGTE

-1183 DLTTGTYTLNSTT
+1183 DSTTGTYTLNSTT

>member
-17 ALMMSQ
+17 ALMMWQ

-34 QEESAQSQN
+34 QEESAQSQD
-43 EYETEAGI
+43 EYGTEAGI

-57 EEGAAKAVDS
+57 EEGDAKAVDS
-67 VEEGKE
+67 VEEDKE
-73 QENSQAEDESSS
+73 QENSKAEDESSS
-85 DSMKE
+85 DSMKENSTTE

-110 TQEEESTGS
+110 TQEEESTES
-119 GASTTEEDIST
+119 EASTTEEDIST

-143 TEEETTE
+143 TEDETTE
-150 ELAEAKGIRVTR
+150 ELTEVEEIRVTR

-198 NKSAWEVKTD
+198 NGSSWEVKTD
-208 EWMKNNT
+208 KWMTNNN

-262 SVADADG
+262 SASDADG

-278 ETEGWDAWNSYTTGS
+278 ETQGWDAWNSYTTGS

-422 GKRATK
+422 GKRATE

-447 KQKAPKAWSGYSIS
+447 KQKAPKAWSGCSIS

-474 LDKIIKAGVDVG
+474 LDEIIKAGVDVG

-515 KAVREINEDIL
+515 KAVREIDEDIL

-536 SGNYANVAK
+536 SGNYANIAK
-545 QLDNYGV
+545 QLNNYEV

-564 WHGTASNLT
+564 WHGTTSNLT

-616 GYAASVQGQANV
+616 GYTASVQGQANV

-633 AAVANVGSAG
+633 AAVADVGSAG

-689 GEYDADDAGKW
+689 GEYDANDAGKW

-706 DNQAMFDFAGHPL
+706 DNQAMFDFTGHPL

-731 AKASLAVDSVDNAE
+731 AKAALAVDSVDNTE

-759 TIVHFNDNT
+759 TTVHFNDNT

-831 WEIEDTNSAAD
+831 WKIEDTNSAAD

-930 RDGQDVTVGAYVSA
+930 KDGQDVTVGAYVSA

-966 EIEETESTEEPE
+966 ETE
-978 TKETESTEE
+978 ETESTEE

-1019 EQESSATES
+1019 EQESST
-1028 ASQDN
+1028 
-1033 SSSDSSNSDSN
+1033 
-1044 NSTSQ
+1044 T
-1049 ESSTSTSGNTIQILP
+1049 TSGNTIQILP

-1105 YLMTHLGNGVGY
+1105 YLMAHLGNGVGY

-1126 SEELDLSSDMGEV
+1126 SEELDLSSEMSEV
-1139 KDFAEGFT
+1139 NDFAEGFT

-1161 ALGIHMNLGTE
+1161 AIGIHMNLGTE

-1183 DLTTGTYTLNSTT
+1183 DSTTGTYTLNSTT

>member
-6 RKRIIALSMAA
+6 RKRIVALSMAA

-23 FATTGGTHVYA
+23 FATTGGTPVYA

-43 EYETEAGI
+43 EYGTETGI

-57 EEGAAKAVDS
+57 EEGDAKAVDS
-67 VEEGKE
+67 VEEDKE
-73 QENSQAEDESSS
+73 QGNSRTEDESSS

-99 TEDTSSETKKT
+99 IEDTSSETKKT
-110 TQEEESTGS
+110 TQEEEPTESET
-119 GASTTEEDIST
+119 STTEEDIST

-143 TEEETTE
+143 TEDETTE
-150 ELAEAKGIRVTR
+150 ELTEVEEIRVTR

-198 NKSAWEVKTD
+198 NGSSWEVKTD
-208 EWMKNNT
+208 KWMTNNN

-262 SVADADG
+262 SASDADG

-278 ETEGWDAWNSYTTGS
+278 ETQGWDAWNSYTTGS

-422 GKRATK
+422 GKRATE

-447 KQKAPKAWSGYSIS
+447 KQKAPKAWSGCSIS
-461 EKEAALYEYTKES
+461 EKEDALYEYTKES
-474 LDKIIKAGVDVG
+474 LDEIIKAGVDVG

-515 KAVREINEDIL
+515 KAVREIDEDIL

-536 SGNYANVAK
+536 SGNYANIAR
-545 QLDNYGV
+545 QLNNYEV

-564 WHGTASNLT
+564 WHGTTSNLT

-633 AAVANVGSAG
+633 AAVADVGSAG

-689 GEYDADDAGKW
+689 GEYDANDAGKW

-706 DNQAMFDFAGHPL
+706 DNQAMFDFTGHPL

-731 AKASLAVDSVDNAE
+731 AKAALAVDSVDNTE

-759 TIVHFNDNT
+759 TTVHFNDNT

-930 RDGQDVTVGAYVSA
+930 KDGQDVTVGAYVSA

-961 DIEEP
+961 DIEES
-966 EIEETESTEEPE
+966 ETE
-978 TKETESTEE
+978 ETESTEE

-1019 EQESSATES
+1019 EQESST
-1028 ASQDN
+1028 
-1033 SSSDSSNSDSN
+1033 
-1044 NSTSQ
+1044 T
-1049 ESSTSTSGNTIQILP
+1049 TSGNTIQIQP

-1105 YLMTHLGNGVGY
+1105 YLMAHLGNGVGY

-1126 SEELDLSSDMGEV
+1126 SEELDLSSEMSEV
-1139 KDFAEGFT
+1139 NDFAEGFT

-1161 ALGIHMNLGTE
+1161 AIGIHMNLGTE

-1183 DLTTGTYTLNSTT
+1183 DSTTGTYTLNSTT

>member
-1 MRRRD
+1 
-6 RKRIIALSMAA
+6 
-17 ALMMSQ
+17 
-23 FATTGGTHVYA
+23 
-34 QEESAQSQN
+34 
-43 EYETEAGI
+43 
-51 EEAAEA
+51 
-57 EEGAAKAVDS
+57 
-67 VEEGKE
+67 
-73 QENSQAEDESSS
+73 
-85 DSMKE
+85 MKE

-110 TQEEESTGS
+110 TQEEESTES
-119 GASTTEEDIST
+119 EAS
-130 EETTEEETTEEET
+130 TTEEETTEEET
-143 TEEETTE
+143 TEDETTE
-150 ELAEAKGIRVTR
+150 ELTEVEEIRVTR

-198 NKSAWEVKTD
+198 NGSSWEVKTD
-208 EWMKNNT
+208 KWMTNNN

-262 SVADADG
+262 SASDADG

-278 ETEGWDAWNSYTTGS
+278 ETQGWDAWNSYTTGS

-422 GKRATK
+422 GKRATE

-447 KQKAPKAWSGYSIS
+447 KQKAPKAWSGCSIS

-474 LDKIIKAGVDVG
+474 LDEIIKAGVDVG

-515 KAVREINEDIL
+515 KAVREIDEDIL

-536 SGNYANVAK
+536 SGNYANIAK
-545 QLDNYGV
+545 QLNNYEV

-564 WHGTASNLT
+564 WHGTTSNLT

-633 AAVANVGSAG
+633 AAVADVGSAG

-689 GEYDADDAGKW
+689 GEYDANDAGKW

-706 DNQAMFDFAGHPL
+706 DNQAMFDFTGHPL

-731 AKASLAVDSVDNAE
+731 AKAALAVDSVDNTE

-759 TIVHFNDNT
+759 TTVHFNDNT

-890 DASTQ
+890 DASIQ

-930 RDGQDVTVGAYVSA
+930 KDGQDVTVGAYVSA

-966 EIEETESTEEPE
+966 ETE
-978 TKETESTEE
+978 ETESTEE

-1019 EQESSATES
+1019 EQESST
-1028 ASQDN
+1028 
-1033 SSSDSSNSDSN
+1033 
-1044 NSTSQ
+1044 T
-1049 ESSTSTSGNTIQILP
+1049 TSGNTIQIQP

-1105 YLMTHLGNGVGY
+1105 YLMAHLGNGVGY

-1126 SEELDLSSDMGEV
+1126 SEELDLSSEMSEV
-1139 KDFAEGFT
+1139 NDFAEGFT

-1161 ALGIHMNLGTE
+1161 AIGIHMNLGTE

-1183 DLTTGTYTLNSTT
+1183 DSTTGTYTLNSTT

>member
-1 MRRRD
+1 
-6 RKRIIALSMAA
+6 
-17 ALMMSQ
+17 
-23 FATTGGTHVYA
+23 
-34 QEESAQSQN
+34 
-43 EYETEAGI
+43 
-51 EEAAEA
+51 
-57 EEGAAKAVDS
+57 
-67 VEEGKE
+67 
-73 QENSQAEDESSS
+73 
-85 DSMKE
+85 
-90 NSTTEKTSV
+90 
-99 TEDTSSETKKT
+99 
-110 TQEEESTGS
+110 
-119 GASTTEEDIST
+119 
-130 EETTEEETTEEET
+130 
-143 TEEETTE
+143 
-150 ELAEAKGIRVTR
+150 
-162 AVFIDDSIEYHVH
+162 
-175 ELDNG
+175 
-180 DFEDG
+180 
-185 NADNW
+185 
-190 TISFASWE
+190 
-198 NKSAWEVKTD
+198 
-208 EWMKNNT
+208 
-215 SQVLHLYNGNSDT
+215 
-228 NAVSLTYEV
+228 
-237 ADLAE
+237 
-242 GTYYVSIDA
+242 
-251 DGEAKDCGLSL
+251 
-262 SVADADG
+262 
-269 NVLGSSDSI
+269 
-278 ETEGWDAWNSYTTGS
+278 
-293 FTFDGGNL
+293 
-301 TITLSGDLPAGY
+301 
-313 WGDVDNLV
+313 
-321 LYTDADD
+321 
-328 ENEEDDPVEADI
+328 
-340 YVEKIDNL
+340 
-348 NADFIKGVDVS
+348 
-359 SLLANEKSGVVY
+359 
-371 YDTEGNKADI
+371 
-381 FEVMADAGVNYVR
+381 
-394 LRVWNDPYDSDGNGY
+394 
-409 GGGNNDVASAITM
+409 
-422 GKRATK
+422 
-428 AGMKVLIDF
+428 
-437 HYSDFWADPG
+437 
-447 KQKAPKAWSGYSIS
+447 
-461 EKEAALYEYTKES
+461 
-474 LDKIIKAGVDVG
+474 
-486 MVQIGNETNNGI
+486 
-498 CGETSWENKCK
+498 
-509 LFNAGS
+509 
-515 KAVREINEDIL
+515 
-526 VAVHFTNPER
+526 
-536 SGNYANVAK
+536 
-545 QLDNYGV
+545 
-552 DYDVFASSYYMF
+552 
-564 WHGTASNLT
+564 
-573 SVLKNIAD
+573 
-581 TYHKKVMV
+581 MV

-633 AAVANVGSAG
+633 AAVADVGSAG
-643 IGAFYWEPAWIPVQ
+643 IGAFYWELAWIPVQ

-689 GEYDADDAGKW
+689 GEYDANDAGKW

-706 DNQAMFDFAGHPL
+706 DNQAMFDFTGHPL

-731 AKASLAVDSVDNAE
+731 AKAALAVDSVDNTE

-759 TIVHFNDNT
+759 TTVHFNDNT

-930 RDGQDVTVGAYVSA
+930 KDGQDVTVGAYVSA

-966 EIEETESTEEPE
+966 ETE
-978 TKETESTEE
+978 ETESTEE

-1019 EQESSATES
+1019 EQESSTTES
-1028 ASQDN
+1028 TSQDN
-1033 SSSDSSNSDSN
+1033 SSLDNNNSDSN

-1049 ESSTSTSGNTIQILP
+1049 ESSTTTSGNTIQIQP

-1105 YLMTHLGNGVGY
+1105 YLMAHLGNGVGY

-1126 SEELDLSSDMGEV
+1126 SEELDLSSDMNEV

-1161 ALGIHMNLGTE
+1161 AIGIHMNLGTE

-1183 DLTTGTYTLNSTT
+1183 DSTTGTYTLNSTT

>member
-34 QEESAQSQN
+34 QEESAQSQD
-43 EYETEAGI
+43 EYGTEAGI

-57 EEGAAKAVDS
+57 EEGDAKAVDS
-67 VEEGKE
+67 VEEDKE
-73 QENSQAEDESSS
+73 QENSKAEDESSS
-85 DSMKE
+85 DSMTENSTTE

-110 TQEEESTGS
+110 TQEEESTES
-119 GASTTEEDIST
+119 EASTTEEDIST
-130 EETTEEETTEEET
+130 EETTEEGTTEEET
-143 TEEETTE
+143 TEDETTE
-150 ELAEAKGIRVTR
+150 ELTEVEEIRVTR
-162 AVFIDDSIEYHVH
+162 AVSIDDSIEYHVH
-175 ELDNG
+175 GLDNG

-198 NKSAWEVKTD
+198 NGSSWEVKTD
-208 EWMKNNT
+208 KWMTNNN

-262 SVADADG
+262 SASDADG

-278 ETEGWDAWNSYTTGS
+278 ETQGWDAWNSYTTGS

-328 ENEEDDPVEADI
+328 ENEEDAPVEADI

-359 SLLANEKSGVVY
+359 SLSANEKSGVVY

-422 GKRATK
+422 GKRATE

-447 KQKAPKAWSGYSIS
+447 KQKAPKAWSGCSIS

-474 LDKIIKAGVDVG
+474 LDEIIKAGVDVG

-515 KAVREINEDIL
+515 KAVREIDEDIL

-536 SGNYANVAK
+536 SGNYANIAR
-545 QLDNYGV
+545 QLNNYEV

-564 WHGTASNLT
+564 WHGTTSNLT

-633 AAVANVGSAG
+633 AAVADVGSAG

-706 DNQAMFDFAGHPL
+706 DNQAMFDFTGHPL

-731 AKASLAVDSVDNAE
+731 AKAALAVDSVDNTE

-759 TIVHFNDNT
+759 TTVYFNDNT

-930 RDGQDVTVGAYVSA
+930 KDGQDVTVGAYVSA

-966 EIEETESTEEPE
+966 ETE
-978 TKETESTEE
+978 ETESTEE

-1019 EQESSATES
+1019 EQESST
-1028 ASQDN
+1028 
-1033 SSSDSSNSDSN
+1033 
-1044 NSTSQ
+1044 T
-1049 ESSTSTSGNTIQILP
+1049 TSGNTIQILP

-1105 YLMTHLGNGVGY
+1105 YLMAHLGNGVGY

-1126 SEELDLSSDMGEV
+1126 SEELDLSSEMSEV
-1139 KDFAEGFT
+1139 NDFAEGFT

-1161 ALGIHMNLGTE
+1161 AIGIHMNLGTE

-1183 DLTTGTYTLNSTT
+1183 DSTTGTYILNSTT

>member
-34 QEESAQSQN
+34 QEESAQSQD
-43 EYETEAGI
+43 EYGTEAGI

-57 EEGAAKAVDS
+57 EEGDAKAVDS
-67 VEEGKE
+67 VEEDKE
-73 QENSQAEDESSS
+73 QENSKAEDESSS
-85 DSMKE
+85 DSMTENSTTE

-99 TEDTSSETKKT
+99 TEDTSSEAEKT
-110 TQEEESTGS
+110 TQEEESTES
-119 GASTTEEDIST
+119 EASTTEEDIST

-143 TEEETTE
+143 TEDETTE
-150 ELAEAKGIRVTR
+150 ELTEVEEIRVTR
-162 AVFIDDSIEYHVH
+162 AVFIDDSMEYHVH

-180 DFEDG
+180 DFEEG

-198 NKSAWEVKTD
+198 NGSSWKVKTD
-208 EWMKNNT
+208 KWMTNNN

-262 SVADADG
+262 SASDADG
-269 NVLGSSDSI
+269 NVLGSSDAI

-409 GGGNNDVASAITM
+409 GGGNNDVASAIAM

-461 EKEAALYEYTKES
+461 EKETVLYEYTKES

-515 KAVREINEDIL
+515 KAVREIDEDIL

-564 WHGTASNLT
+564 WHGTTSNLT

-633 AAVANVGSAG
+633 AAVADVGSAG

-706 DNQAMFDFAGHPL
+706 DNQAMFDFTGHPL

-731 AKASLAVDSVDNAE
+731 AKAALAVDSVDNTE
-745 LTVNLGEKIELPQK
+745 LIVNLGEKIELPQK
-759 TIVHFNDNT
+759 TTVHFNDNT

-930 RDGQDVTVGAYVSA
+930 KDGQDVTVGAYVSA

-966 EIEETESTEEPE
+966 ETE
-978 TKETESTEE
+978 ETESTEE

-1019 EQESSATES
+1019 EQESSTTES
-1028 ASQDN
+1028 TSQDN
-1033 SSSDSSNSDSN
+1033 SSLDNNNSDSN

-1049 ESSTSTSGNTIQILP
+1049 ESSTTTSGNTIQIQP

-1105 YLMTHLGNGVGY
+1105 YLMAHLGNGVGY

-1126 SEELDLSSDMGEV
+1126 SEELDLSSDMNEV

-1161 ALGIHMNLGTE
+1161 AIGIHMNLGTE

-1183 DLTTGTYTLNSTT
+1183 DSTTGTYTLNSTT

>member
-1 MRRRD
+1 
-6 RKRIIALSMAA
+6 
-17 ALMMSQ
+17 
-23 FATTGGTHVYA
+23 
-34 QEESAQSQN
+34 
-43 EYETEAGI
+43 
-51 EEAAEA
+51 
-57 EEGAAKAVDS
+57 
-67 VEEGKE
+67 
-73 QENSQAEDESSS
+73 
-85 DSMKE
+85 MKE

-99 TEDTSSETKKT
+99 IEDTSSETKKT
-110 TQEEESTGS
+110 TQEEEPTESET
-119 GASTTEEDIST
+119 STTEEDIST

-143 TEEETTE
+143 TEDETTE
-150 ELAEAKGIRVTR
+150 ELTEVEEIRVTR

-198 NKSAWEVKTD
+198 NGSSWEVKTD
-208 EWMKNNT
+208 KWMTNNN

-262 SVADADG
+262 SASDADG

-278 ETEGWDAWNSYTTGS
+278 ETQGWDAWNSYTTGS

-422 GKRATK
+422 GKRATE

-447 KQKAPKAWSGYSIS
+447 KQKAPKAWSGCSIS
-461 EKEAALYEYTKES
+461 EKEDALYEYTKES
-474 LDKIIKAGVDVG
+474 LDEIIKAGVDVG

-515 KAVREINEDIL
+515 KAVREIDEDIL

-536 SGNYANVAK
+536 SGNYANIAR
-545 QLDNYGV
+545 QLNNYEV

-564 WHGTASNLT
+564 WHGTTSNLT

-633 AAVANVGSAG
+633 AAVADVGSAG

-689 GEYDADDAGKW
+689 GEYDANDAGKW

-706 DNQAMFDFAGHPL
+706 DNQAMFDFTGHPL

-731 AKASLAVDSVDNAE
+731 AKAALAVDSVDNTE
-745 LTVNLGEKIELPQK
+745 LTVNLGEKIELPHK
-759 TIVHFNDNT
+759 TTVHFNDNT
-768 TSERTVTWNQEQIK
+768 TRERTVTWNQEQIK

-930 RDGQDVTVGAYVSA
+930 KDGQDVTVGAYVSA

-966 EIEETESTEEPE
+966 ETE
-978 TKETESTEE
+978 ETESTEE

-1019 EQESSATES
+1019 EQESST
-1028 ASQDN
+1028 
-1033 SSSDSSNSDSN
+1033 
-1044 NSTSQ
+1044 T
-1049 ESSTSTSGNTIQILP
+1049 TSGNTIQILP

-1105 YLMTHLGNGVGY
+1105 YLMAHLGNGVGY

-1126 SEELDLSSDMGEV
+1126 SEELDLSSEMSEV
-1139 KDFAEGFT
+1139 NNFAEGFT

-1161 ALGIHMNLGTE
+1161 AIGIHMNLGTE

-1183 DLTTGTYTLNSTT
+1183 DSTTGTYTLNSTT

>member
-17 ALMMSQ
+17 ALMMAQ

-34 QEESAQSQN
+34 QEESAQSQD
-43 EYETEAGI
+43 EYGTEAGI

-57 EEGAAKAVDS
+57 EEGDAKAVDS
-67 VEEGKE
+67 VEEDKE
-73 QENSQAEDESSS
+73 QENSKAEDESSS

-90 NSTTEKTSV
+90 NFTTEKTSV
-99 TEDTSSETKKT
+99 IEDTSSETKKT
-110 TQEEESTGS
+110 TQEEESTES
-119 GASTTEEDIST
+119 EASTTEEDIST
-130 EETTEEETTEEET
+130 EETTEEEITEEET
-143 TEEETTE
+143 TEDETTE
-150 ELAEAKGIRVTR
+150 ELTEVEEIRVTR

-180 DFEDG
+180 DFEAG

-198 NKSAWEVKTD
+198 NGSSWEVKTD
-208 EWMKNNT
+208 KWMTNNN

-262 SVADADG
+262 SASDADG

-278 ETEGWDAWNSYTTGS
+278 ETQGWDAWNSYTTGS

-422 GKRATK
+422 GKRATE

-447 KQKAPKAWSGYSIS
+447 KQKAPKAWSGCSIS

-474 LDKIIKAGVDVG
+474 LDEIIKAGVDVG

-515 KAVREINEDIL
+515 KAVREIDEDIL

-536 SGNYANVAK
+536 SGNYANIAK
-545 QLDNYGV
+545 QLNNYEV

-564 WHGTASNLT
+564 WHGTTSNLT

-633 AAVANVGSAG
+633 AAVADVGSAG

-689 GEYDADDAGKW
+689 GEYDANDAGKW

-706 DNQAMFDFAGHPL
+706 DNQAMFDFTGHPL

-731 AKASLAVDSVDNAE
+731 AKAALAVDSVDNTE

-759 TIVHFNDNT
+759 TTVHFNDNT

-930 RDGQDVTVGAYVSA
+930 KDGQDVTVGAYVSA

-966 EIEETESTEEPE
+966 ETE
-978 TKETESTEE
+978 
-987 PETKET
+987 ET

-1033 SSSDSSNSDSN
+1033 SSSDSNNSDSN

-1049 ESSTSTSGNTIQILP
+1049 KSSTTTAGNTIQILP

-1105 YLMTHLGNGVGY
+1105 YLMAHLGNGVGY

-1126 SEELDLSSDMGEV
+1126 SEELDLSSEMSEV
-1139 KDFAEGFT
+1139 NNFAEGFT

-1161 ALGIHMNLGTE
+1161 AIGIHMNLGTE

-1183 DLTTGTYTLNSTT
+1183 DSTTGTYTLNSTT

>member
-34 QEESAQSQN
+34 QEESAQSQD
-43 EYETEAGI
+43 EYGTEAGI

-57 EEGAAKAVDS
+57 EEGDAKAVDS
-67 VEEGKE
+67 VEEDKE
-73 QENSQAEDESSS
+73 QENSKAEDESSS
-85 DSMKE
+85 DSMKENSTTENSTTE

-110 TQEEESTGS
+110 TQEEESTES
-119 GASTTEEDIST
+119 EASTTEEDIST

-143 TEEETTE
+143 TEDETTE
-150 ELAEAKGIRVTR
+150 ELTEVEEIRVTR

-198 NKSAWEVKTD
+198 NGSSWEVKTD
-208 EWMKNNT
+208 KWMTNNN

-262 SVADADG
+262 SASDADG

-278 ETEGWDAWNSYTTGS
+278 ETQGWDAWNSYTTGS

-422 GKRATK
+422 GKRATE

-447 KQKAPKAWSGYSIS
+447 KQKAPKAWSGCSIS

-474 LDKIIKAGVDVG
+474 LDEIIKAGVDVG

-515 KAVREINEDIL
+515 KAVREIDEDIL

-536 SGNYANVAK
+536 SGNYANIAK
-545 QLDNYGV
+545 QLNNYEV

-564 WHGTASNLT
+564 WHGTTSNLT

-616 GYAASVQGQANV
+616 GYTASVQGQANV

-633 AAVANVGSAG
+633 AAVADVGSAG

-689 GEYDADDAGKW
+689 GEYDANDAGKW

-706 DNQAMFDFAGHPL
+706 DNQAMFDFTGHPL

-731 AKASLAVDSVDNAE
+731 AKAALAVDSVDNTE

-759 TIVHFNDNT
+759 TTVHFNDNT

-831 WEIEDTNSAAD
+831 WKIEDTNSAAD

-930 RDGQDVTVGAYVSA
+930 KDGQDVTVGAYVSA

-966 EIEETESTEEPE
+966 ETE
-978 TKETESTEE
+978 ETESTEE

-1019 EQESSATES
+1019 EQESST
-1028 ASQDN
+1028 
-1033 SSSDSSNSDSN
+1033 
-1044 NSTSQ
+1044 T
-1049 ESSTSTSGNTIQILP
+1049 TSGNTIQILP

-1105 YLMTHLGNGVGY
+1105 YLMAHLGNGVGY

-1126 SEELDLSSDMGEV
+1126 SEELDLSSEMSEV
-1139 KDFAEGFT
+1139 NDFAEGFT

-1161 ALGIHMNLGTE
+1161 AIGIHMNLGTE

-1183 DLTTGTYTLNSTT
+1183 DSTTGTYTLNSTT

>member
-1 MRRRD
+1 
-6 RKRIIALSMAA
+6 
-17 ALMMSQ
+17 
-23 FATTGGTHVYA
+23 
-34 QEESAQSQN
+34 
-43 EYETEAGI
+43 
-51 EEAAEA
+51 
-57 EEGAAKAVDS
+57 
-67 VEEGKE
+67 
-73 QENSQAEDESSS
+73 
-85 DSMKE
+85 
-90 NSTTEKTSV
+90 
-99 TEDTSSETKKT
+99 
-110 TQEEESTGS
+110 
-119 GASTTEEDIST
+119 
-130 EETTEEETTEEET
+130 
-143 TEEETTE
+143 
-150 ELAEAKGIRVTR
+150 
-162 AVFIDDSIEYHVH
+162 
-175 ELDNG
+175 
-180 DFEDG
+180 
-185 NADNW
+185 
-190 TISFASWE
+190 
-198 NKSAWEVKTD
+198 
-208 EWMKNNT
+208 
-215 SQVLHLYNGNSDT
+215 
-228 NAVSLTYEV
+228 
-237 ADLAE
+237 
-242 GTYYVSIDA
+242 
-251 DGEAKDCGLSL
+251 
-262 SVADADG
+262 
-269 NVLGSSDSI
+269 
-278 ETEGWDAWNSYTTGS
+278 
-293 FTFDGGNL
+293 
-301 TITLSGDLPAGY
+301 
-313 WGDVDNLV
+313 
-321 LYTDADD
+321 
-328 ENEEDDPVEADI
+328 
-340 YVEKIDNL
+340 
-348 NADFIKGVDVS
+348 
-359 SLLANEKSGVVY
+359 
-371 YDTEGNKADI
+371 
-381 FEVMADAGVNYVR
+381 
-394 LRVWNDPYDSDGNGY
+394 
-409 GGGNNDVASAITM
+409 
-422 GKRATK
+422 
-428 AGMKVLIDF
+428 
-437 HYSDFWADPG
+437 
-447 KQKAPKAWSGYSIS
+447 
-461 EKEAALYEYTKES
+461 
-474 LDKIIKAGVDVG
+474 
-486 MVQIGNETNNGI
+486 
-498 CGETSWENKCK
+498 
-509 LFNAGS
+509 
-515 KAVREINEDIL
+515 
-526 VAVHFTNPER
+526 
-536 SGNYANVAK
+536 
-545 QLDNYGV
+545 
-552 DYDVFASSYYMF
+552 MF
-564 WHGTASNLT
+564 WHGTTSNLT

-633 AAVANVGSAG
+633 AAVADVGSAG

-657 VYDADAEN
+657 VYDAEAEN

-689 GEYDADDAGKW
+689 GEYDANDAGKW

-706 DNQAMFDFAGHPL
+706 DNQAMFDFTGHPL

-731 AKASLAVDSVDNAE
+731 AKAALAVDSVDNTE

-759 TIVHFNDNT
+759 TTVHFNDNT
-768 TSERTVTWNQEQIK
+768 ISERTVTWNQEQIK

-930 RDGQDVTVGAYVSA
+930 KDGQDVTVGAYVSA

-966 EIEETESTEEPE
+966 ETE
-978 TKETESTEE
+978 ETESTEE

-1019 EQESSATES
+1019 EQESST
-1028 ASQDN
+1028 
-1033 SSSDSSNSDSN
+1033 
-1044 NSTSQ
+1044 T
-1049 ESSTSTSGNTIQILP
+1049 TSGNTIQILP

-1105 YLMTHLGNGVGY
+1105 YLMAHLGNGVGY

-1126 SEELDLSSDMGEV
+1126 SEELDLSSEMSEV
-1139 KDFAEGFT
+1139 NNFAEGFT

-1161 ALGIHMNLGTE
+1161 AIGIHMNLGTE

-1183 DLTTGTYTLNSTT
+1183 DSTTGTYTLNSTT

>member
-1 MRRRD
+1 M
-6 RKRIIALSMAA
+6 L
-17 ALMMSQ
+17 
-23 FATTGGTHVYA
+23 
-34 QEESAQSQN
+34 
-43 EYETEAGI
+43 
-51 EEAAEA
+51 
-57 EEGAAKAVDS
+57 
-67 VEEGKE
+67 
-73 QENSQAEDESSS
+73 
-85 DSMKE
+85 
-90 NSTTEKTSV
+90 
-99 TEDTSSETKKT
+99 
-110 TQEEESTGS
+110 
-119 GASTTEEDIST
+119 
-130 EETTEEETTEEET
+130 
-143 TEEETTE
+143 
-150 ELAEAKGIRVTR
+150 
-162 AVFIDDSIEYHVH
+162 
-175 ELDNG
+175 
-180 DFEDG
+180 
-185 NADNW
+185 
-190 TISFASWE
+190 
-198 NKSAWEVKTD
+198 
-208 EWMKNNT
+208 
-215 SQVLHLYNGNSDT
+215 
-228 NAVSLTYEV
+228 
-237 ADLAE
+237 
-242 GTYYVSIDA
+242 
-251 DGEAKDCGLSL
+251 
-262 SVADADG
+262 
-269 NVLGSSDSI
+269 
-278 ETEGWDAWNSYTTGS
+278 
-293 FTFDGGNL
+293 
-301 TITLSGDLPAGY
+301 
-313 WGDVDNLV
+313 
-321 LYTDADD
+321 
-328 ENEEDDPVEADI
+328 
-340 YVEKIDNL
+340 
-348 NADFIKGVDVS
+348 
-359 SLLANEKSGVVY
+359 
-371 YDTEGNKADI
+371 
-381 FEVMADAGVNYVR
+381 
-394 LRVWNDPYDSDGNGY
+394 
-409 GGGNNDVASAITM
+409 
-422 GKRATK
+422 
-428 AGMKVLIDF
+428 
-437 HYSDFWADPG
+437 
-447 KQKAPKAWSGYSIS
+447 
-461 EKEAALYEYTKES
+461 
-474 LDKIIKAGVDVG
+474 
-486 MVQIGNETNNGI
+486 
-498 CGETSWENKCK
+498 
-509 LFNAGS
+509 
-515 KAVREINEDIL
+515 
-526 VAVHFTNPER
+526 
-536 SGNYANVAK
+536 
-545 QLDNYGV
+545 
-552 DYDVFASSYYMF
+552 
-564 WHGTASNLT
+564 
-573 SVLKNIAD
+573 
-581 TYHKKVMV
+581 

-633 AAVANVGSAG
+633 AAVADVGSAG

-657 VYDADAEN
+657 VYDAEAEN

-689 GEYDADDAGKW
+689 GEYDANDAGKW

-706 DNQAMFDFAGHPL
+706 DNQAMFDFTGHPL

-731 AKASLAVDSVDNAE
+731 AKAALAVDSVDNTE

-759 TIVHFNDNT
+759 TTVHFNDNT
-768 TSERTVTWNQEQIK
+768 ISERTVTWNQEQIK

-930 RDGQDVTVGAYVSA
+930 KDGQDVTVGAYVSA

-966 EIEETESTEEPE
+966 ETE
-978 TKETESTEE
+978 ETESTEE

-1019 EQESSATES
+1019 EQESST
-1028 ASQDN
+1028 
-1033 SSSDSSNSDSN
+1033 
-1044 NSTSQ
+1044 T
-1049 ESSTSTSGNTIQILP
+1049 TSGNTIQILP

-1105 YLMTHLGNGVGY
+1105 YLMAHLGNGVGY

-1126 SEELDLSSDMGEV
+1126 SEELDLSSEMSEV
-1139 KDFAEGFT
+1139 NNFAEGFT

-1161 ALGIHMNLGTE
+1161 AIGIHMNLGTE

-1183 DLTTGTYTLNSTT
+1183 DSTTGTYTLNSTT